1 MNWLYNEENITDI
14 SQFPKDAIG
23 FLYEVE
29 DENGKKYIGKK
40 ALYHNKK
47 RKLSKKDL
55 LKFEGKVGRKPTHER
70 LTKESDWK
78 TYYGSHKEIKKLI
91 KEGNIQFTRKIL
103 KFAFSKKQL
112 TYLEAQLLFKLGVL
126 ENSIDYYN
134 DNILAKFYRK
144 DFILT

>member
-1 MNWLYNEENITDI
+1 MNWLYNEEEFTDI

-70 LTKESDWK
+70 LIKESDWK
-78 TYYGSHKEIKKLI
+78 TYYGSHKEVKNLLRREKYIYKNNIKI
-91 KEGNIQFTRKIL
+91 CI
-103 KFAFSKKQL
+103 
-112 TYLEAQLLFKLGVL
+112 Y
-126 ENSIDYYN
+126 
-134 DNILAKFYRK
+134 
-144 DFILT
+144 

>member
-1 MNWLYNEENITDI
+1 MNWLYNEEEFTDI

-70 LTKESDWK
+70 LIKESDWK

-91 KEGNIQFTRKIL
+91 KEGKTQFTRTIL
-103 KFAFSKKQL
+103 KFAFTKKQL
-112 TYLEAQLLFKLGVL
+112 TYLEAQLLFKLEVL
-126 ENSIDYYN
+126 ENTTDYYN

-144 DFILT
+144 DFTLT

>member
-1 MNWLYNEENITDI
+1 MNWLYNEEEFTDI

-91 KEGNIQFTRKIL
+91 KEGKIQFTRTIL
-103 KFAFSKKQL
+103 KFAFTKKQL
-112 TYLEAQLLFKLGVL
+112 TYLEAQLLFKLEVL
-126 ENSIDYYN
+126 ENTTDYYN